1 MALTK
6 QISSRALILSPST
19 AEVTTAQTI
28 APYYVFNVSGV
39 LNIPILE
46 HFDCGR
52 YIHAD
57 QTFSAAKVS
66 VRKGGTSQYDLQLKS
81 YDMNGL
87 NEVIHINLTG
97 LQFLNDNALTT
108 LVFADNSIS
117 AERTLVM
124 SLFESVAGTPVEDF
138 NLTVV
143 SSLFADLDNVD
154 KPVVNSVDG
163 PPLSNPQAYPLNG
176 GKAIAITP
184 GGVDYA
190 SADDIQSAQ
199 ACIGIAS
206 ATAAPSAAVNVI
218 SAGHAPN
225 LITGLGFSAGDEIY
239 LGVNGDLVDA
249 ATAGAFPMGY
259 ALKQVGFAINSTD
272 MWVQISDAEIIS

>member
-28 APYYVFNVSGV
+28 APYYVFNVAGV
-39 LNIPILE
+39 LNIPIKE

-57 QTFSAAKVS
+57 QTFAAAKVS

-81 YDMNGL
+81 YDMNGGD
-87 NEVIHINLTG
+87 EVIHINLTG

-108 LVFADNSIS
+108 LVFANNSIL
-117 AERTLVM
+117 AERVLVM
-124 SLFESVAGTPVEDF
+124 SLFESEAGTPVEDF

-154 KPVVNSVDG
+154 NPVINSVDG
-163 PPLSNPQAYPLNG
+163 PPLSNPQAYPLNA
-176 GKAIAITP
+176 GKAIGITP
-184 GGVDYA
+184 SGVDYA

-206 ATAAPSAAVNVI
+206 ATAAPAAAVNVI
-218 SAGHAPN
+218 SSGYAPN
-225 LITGLGFSAGDEIY
+225 IITGLGFSAGDEIY
-239 LGVNGDLVDA
+239 LGLNGDLVDA
-249 ATAGAFPMGY
+249 ATAGAFPLGY
-259 ALKQVGFAINSTD
+259 ALKQVGFALNATD
-272 MWVQISDAEIIS
+272 MWVQISDAEIIT

>member
-154 KPVVNSVDG
+154 NPVVNSVDG
-163 PPLSNPQAYPLNG
+163 PPLSNLQSYPLSG

-184 GGVDYA
+184 TGVDYA
-190 SADDIQSAQ
+190 SADNVQSAQ

-206 ATAAPSAAVNVI
+206 ATAAPSAAVNLI
-218 SAGHAPN
+218 SAGYAPN
-225 LITGLGFSAGDEIY
+225 IITGLGFSAGDEIY
-239 LGVNGDLVDA
+239 LGVNGNLVNA
-249 ATAGAFPMGY
+249 ATAGAFPTGY
-259 ALKQVGFAINSTD
+259 VLNQVGFAINSTD
-272 MWVQISDAEIIS
+272 MWVQISDSEIIS